1 MAETIRY
8 HEYYGHAGPDMEYA
22 DLHLH
27 TNIDDGILKPGEI
40 IDTAL
45 KRGLSAIAVTPHET
59 IKGAVEAQEYALKQ
73 GTDLLVIVGAEI
85 STRGLR
91 HLLALNIEH
100 DIPSGKDLDWTI
112 RQIHKQDGLAIAP
125 HPMFRGGSI
134 GEKQMTAIINH
145 PDPEVYFDGIEIYN
159 AELASLPF
167 SGFNESAKRFYIKH
181 KIKHKDKLGAPVGG
195 SDGHYPGGVGL
206 GMTGYNRN
214 LGIIKAIK
222 EGDTVVLFRSER
234 EERRLLDYL
243 RQAWRSMVLEP
254 FRRFGRWGGRVSNGE
269 ERLIYVRR

>member
-1 MAETIRY
+1 MVTETIRY
-8 HEYYGHAGPDMEYA
+8 HEYYGKTEPGMKHA

-27 TNIDDGILKPGEI
+27 TSGDDGLMRPEEI
-40 IDTAL
+40 VDEAVR
-45 KRGLSAIAVTPHET
+45 KGLSAIAVTPHEVT
-59 IKGAVEAQEYALKQ
+59 RRAHEAREYASKQ
-73 GTDLLVIVGAEI
+73 GYDDLLVIVGAEI

-112 RQIHKQDGLAIAP
+112 RQIHEQDGLAIAP
-125 HPMFRGGSI
+125 HPTFKGGSI
-134 GEKQMTAIINH
+134 GEKQMTAIMNH

-167 SGFNESAKRFYIKH
+167 SGFNESAKRFF
-181 KIKHKDKLGAPVGG
+181 IKHKDKLGAPVGG

-206 GMTGYNRN
+206 GMTAYDGNT
-214 LGIIKAIK
+214 GIIKAIK

-234 EERRLLDYL
+234 EERRLLDYP
-243 RQAWRSMVLEP
+243 RQAWRSMGLEP
-254 FRRFGRWGGRVSNGE
+254 VRRLGRWIRRVLNGK
-269 ERLIYVRR
+269 RG